1 MKLAFIGLGYVGLTT
16 AVCMAYRGFDVVG
29 VEVDDEK
36 VEKISRGIAPV
47 KEPKLEKLLKYALSR
62 KKFTASTSYRDAVK
76 ADVFFITVGTPSK
89 PDGGIDLSRV
99 AEACKHIGETLATQE
114 KVATVAVKS
123 TVVPGTTRTLVKQK
137 LEEASQKKVGMDLN
151 LCVNPEFLR
160 EGAAVDDTF
169 HPDRIVIGDDW
180 GRGGKILTRLYKKF
194 YGRKTPPTM
203 ITNTVNAEMIKY
215 ASNVFL
221 AARISL
227 INEVANICQRT
238 PGADVEEVA
247 KGIGMDRR
255 IGPHFLRA
263 GLGYGGSCFPKDV
276 KALAAFAKSLGVE
289 PCMLESVQK
298 VNDNQPY
305 KAIELAERLVG
316 NLHGR
321 KAAVLGLSFKP
332 NTDDIREAVS
342 LKIIN
347 KLLEHGCTVVAYDP
361 AATENVRRLLGNKI
375 NYAESAEECIKN
387 ADFCIVA
394 TEWDEFRRLKPE
406 VFKKHMKKPV
416 VIDGRR
422 VYDPAAIS

>member
-1 MKLAFIGLGYVGLTT
+1 GEILAE
-16 AVCMAYRGFDVVG
+16 MYR
-29 VEVDDEK
+29 
-36 VEKISRGIAPV
+36 
-47 KEPKLEKLLKYALSR
+47 
-62 KKFTASTSYRDAVK
+62 
-76 ADVFFITVGTPSK
+76 
-89 PDGGIDLSRV
+89 
-99 AEACKHIGETLATQE
+99 
-114 KVATVAVKS
+114 
-123 TVVPGTTRTLVKQK
+123 
-137 LEEASQKKVGMDLN
+137 
-151 LCVNPEFLR
+151 
-160 EGAAVDDTF
+160 
-169 HPDRIVIGDDW
+169 
-180 GRGGKILTRLYKKF
+180 KF
-194 YGRKTPPTM
+194 YGSRAPPM
-203 ITNTVNAEMIKY
+203 MMTNTVNAEMIKY
-215 ASNVFL
+215 ASNAFL

-227 INEVANICQRT
+227 INELANICQRT

-247 KGIGMDRR
+247 KGVGMDRR

-289 PCMLESVQK
+289 PFMLESVQK

-305 KAIELAERLVG
+305 KAIELAGRLVG

-361 AATENVRRLLGNKI
+361 AATENVRRLLGDRI
-375 NYAESAEECIKN
+375 NYAESAEEVRRKN

-406 VFKKHMKKPV
+406 FLENT
-416 VIDGRR
+416 
-422 VYDPAAIS
+422 